1 MDLVKSCGLMGVIIE
16 ENIEMEKNVVR
27 VCTTGQMVPITKE
40 IGNLIRCME
49 KETSFGQMAENLM
62 EYF

>member
-1 MDLVKSCGLMGVIIE
+1 
-16 ENIEMEKNVVR
+16 MEKNVVR
-27 VCTTGQMVPITKE
+27 VYITGQMDPITEE